1 MDGQYQVDA
10 QTRTGIFFSFKLKGL
25 MQIGSDIARVFER
38 SVPGFTATT
47 R

>member
-1 MDGQYQVDA
+1 
-10 QTRTGIFFSFKLKGL
+10 L
-25 MQIGSDIARVFER
+25 MQIGSDITRVFER